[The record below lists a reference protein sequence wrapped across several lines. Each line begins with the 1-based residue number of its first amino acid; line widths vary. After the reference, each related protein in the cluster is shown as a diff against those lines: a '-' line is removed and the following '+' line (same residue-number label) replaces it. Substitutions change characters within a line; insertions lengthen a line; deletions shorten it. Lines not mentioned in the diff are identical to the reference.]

1 MTAAPRQA
9 LGKPCRYNGAVSSD
23 ERRFVDNWLET
34 GAILDD
40 QRQRE
45 LRALTPERAAF
56 LAEALFSMPWPEE
69 VMTRRRAYSGLLD
82 MQDLLRPLRPR

>member
-1 MTAAPRQA
+1 MG
-9 LGKPCRYNGAVSSD
+9 LVSRE
-23 ERRFVDNWLET
+23 ERRFVDTWLER

-69 VMTRRRAYSGLLD
+69 VMARRRAHSGLLE
-82 MQDLLRPLRPR
+82 MQDLLRGLRRR